1 MFIGLE
7 DKLEPVVKSFVSY
20 VYRTMTEAN
29 FHDKIPPEL
38 LERFVHVALRVKD
51 ATRTNIEDALKH
63 HRTRFLEFCKR
74 VRPYLAAG
82 IVMCTGRSERELRI
96 QGLNDGADAYLVKP
110 VDPDEIQATIASV
123 LRRVSTPL
131 ASPMVSSSLMLVW
144 TLDPVRQVLS
154 VSGQSELHISRREA
168 LLLSELFR
176 SPQQVATRD
185 SIFKMFELA
194 GSPMTGPSLEVMVS
208 RLRKKVLDR
217 TGQQFPLQSNYGEGY
232 VFGGHSRLR

>member
-1 MFIGLE
+1 MKHSILIVEDDPVFRGELE
-7 DKLEPVVKSFVSY
+7 EYLQTCGYLVKSVGT
-20 VYRTMTEAN
+20 VEAAEAALTQR
-29 FHDKIPPEL
+29 FDL
-38 LERFVHVALRVKD
+38 LFLD
-51 ATRTNIEDALKH
+51 INLPDGSG
-63 HRTRFLEFCKR
+63 LEFCKR